1 MSARQ
6 ESFEKTLER
15 LEGVVARLESG
26 EASLEKGVALFKEGM
41 ALAASCRK
49 RLDEAKMDISLAV
62 AGDKAGAVP
71 FDPESGTGPDQEE
84 PGGGADVG

>member
-6 ESFEKTLER
+6 EPFEKTLER

-26 EASLEKGVALFKEGM
+26 DVPLEKGVALFKEGM
-41 ALAASCRK
+41 HLAASCRK
-49 RLDEAKMDISLAV
+49 RLAEAKMEISLAV
-62 AGDKAGAVP
+62 AGGKGGEVP
-71 FDPESGTGPDQEE
+71 FDPAARDAPDLEE